1 MQPSPSN
8 HPSTTPRDSRFWLV
22 FVANLVVDLL
32 SALDLTAVSTAL
44 PTIVQHL
51 HGSEFIWVG
60 SAYAIASTAILPT
73 VGGLVTIFGRK
84 PILICFITAFA
95 VGSAICGAAHNM
107 DMLIVGRAI
116 QGLGGGGCIA
126 VTEIIYA
133 DLVPLPERG
142 KFQGITAL
150 VWALA
155 CGMGPPVGGALAN
168 SDAWRWIFYLN
179 LPLCGIAILLV
190 TVFLTVNTPRQG
202 FKEKITQID
211 WLGLF
216 LIIAS
221 TVAIMI
227 GLTWGGIKFPWIS
240 PQVLVPVCLGAAGL
254 VGFIFVE
261 MFLAKEATVPA
272 FLLTNR
278 TILSGYLGTFFH
290 GVVSMAV
297 IFYLPIYF
305 QACKLASPIRS
316 GVDLFGLA
324 LTIAPFAIFTGLSVE
339 IFKRYRPQNYVGWM
353 LTIVGFSLLSTLSAD
368 SAQGKYI
375 GYEVI
380 VGIGLGITW
389 ISTQFPILA
398 PLPYSNNA
406 HALAFFTFLR
416 CFAQSWGTVI
426 GGAILQN
433 YLSSRLPDG
442 LENVAGTNPELIYA
456 LIPAIR
462 GLSGPLQSDVRRIF
476 AEGLA
481 LIWRIMIAFCAVGFL
496 TCLLMR
502 EVPMR
507 TALDEAWGLKDQKED
522 TIDMSNEENGTTK
535 ELSWLHE
542 CTSLFHQLVNMM
554 IM

>member
-535 ELSWLHE
+535 VVATVE
-542 CTSLFHQLVNMM
+542 TRNPGA
-554 IM
+554 